1 MELTQIPE
9 TYPHIIFEKGEYLIC
24 QEEKIDYM
32 FYLLSGSAI
41 GSIIDVNGNE
51 YMFDIIPPHQ
61 GINSVAA
68 LGMGLLN
75 NTVSKFNVLALS
87 KIVCCK
93 IPSHIIQEY
102 LLEHPEELFQF
113 TKKLM
118 GHYIRTCQRLNTRN
132 ASHTIQDYCRFI
144 LQHSKNIDG
153 TFFLDKKYN
162 NNEISQL
169 IGVHPVTLS
178 RMRTALLQ
186 RGCVEKAPEGLKLCN
201 IALLE
206 SCAAGETTIAYRKN
220 V

>member
-9 TYPHIIFEKGEYLIC
+9 LYPHIVFEKGDYLIY
-24 QEEKIDYM
+24 QGENVDYM

-51 YMFDIIPPHQ
+51 YMFDKILPHR
-61 GINSVAA
+61 GINSIAA
-68 LGMGLLN
+68 LGIGLLDD
-75 NTVSKFNVLALS
+75 TACYNVLALS

-102 LLEHPEELFQF
+102 LLEHPEELLQF

-118 GHYIRTCQRLNTRN
+118 GIYTRTCHRLNTRN

-153 TFFLDKKYN
+153 TLFLDKKYN

-186 RGCVEKAPEGLKLCN
+186 HGCVEKTLEGLKLCN